1 MTIKEPVFKILLR
14 NVIIECNKRGDLI
27 LQLMVMLICGI
38 IGLKNALVF
47 QFMICG

>member
-27 LQLMVMLICGI
+27 LELFG
-38 IGLKNALVF
+38 N
-47 QFMICG
+47 